1 VGPPLGDEEKL
12 EKVLYGSNGTFDLP
26 DTHGP
31 AYFDSDLT
39 IQRSFNFR
47 EKRQLQFRLSG
58 FNFLNH
64 PLYAFGSYGIV
75 AAAPG
80 VEGDLWIGADH
91 KVFHSTDS
99 GVTFVTLEGM
109 ADVYTIGFGHPS
121 PNNSIATIYMNG
133 AAANTEGT
141 FRSDDGGRDWIRVD
155 DPQHQFGWKN
165 AITGDPRVYGRVY
178 LATGGRGII
187 YGEPSDIQ

>member
-39 IQRSFNFR
+39 VQRSFNFR

-64 PLYAFGSYGIV
+64 PLYAFVS
-75 AAAPG
+75 A
-80 VEGDLWIGADH
+80 
-91 KVFHSTDS
+91 
-99 GVTFVTLEGM
+99 
-109 ADVYTIGFGHPS
+109 
-121 PNNSIATIYMNG
+121 NG
-133 AAANTEGT
+133 AALNLNFGLPTGVTATTPTQAFNSAVLNQAT
-141 FRSDDGGRDWIRVD
+141 FGYTPYKQGYRIVELSARYN
-155 DPQHQFGWKN
+155 F
-165 AITGDPRVYGRVY
+165 
-178 LATGGRGII
+178 
-187 YGEPSDIQ
+187 